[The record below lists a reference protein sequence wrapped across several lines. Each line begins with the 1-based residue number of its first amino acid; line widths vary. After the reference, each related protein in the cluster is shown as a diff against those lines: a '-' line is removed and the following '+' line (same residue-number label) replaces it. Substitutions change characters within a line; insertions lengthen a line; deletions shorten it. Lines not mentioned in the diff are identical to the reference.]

1 MGGKNWQLTH
11 LLFYFILFIYIIPF
25 LYQKKDG
32 REKHVFNPTIFFF
45 FLHIILT
52 MSANNIHEDTQ
63 LMDFPEGFLMGVF
76 GKIKKSE
83 VSDEANFYFP
93 KNPALPEGK
102 STIRVS

>member
-1 MGGKNWQLTH
+1 ML
-11 LLFYFILFIYIIPF
+11 
-25 LYQKKDG
+25 
-32 REKHVFNPTIFFF
+32 
-45 FLHIILT
+45 
-52 MSANNIHEDTQ
+52 ANNIHKDTQ
-63 LMDFPEGFLMGVF
+63 LMDFPEGFFMGVF